1 MVIIIVKVNVFSVG
15 KFDEFVIYQIKSIMC
30 PCRLNQIHD
39 KLCKTQLTKDKTFC
53 VRLPFDQG
61 LVIVSQ
67 PLDRSK
73 IVADVF

>member
-1 MVIIIVKVNVFSVG
+1 MVIIIVKVNVVIVG
-15 KFDEFVIYQIKSIMC
+15 KFDKFLIDQIKSIMC
-30 PCRLNQIHD
+30 PWRLNQIHD
-39 KLCKTQLTKDKTFC
+39 KLCKTQLTKDKTYC

-61 LVIVSQ
+61 LVEVSQ